1 MSRPTSAMPRGF
13 AAALAVTAWATAA
26 QVPAEASAH
35 PSARFLID
43 RRGAGGAGLASEA
56 VPVSFAQALE
66 GKTESQDVKREV
78 RVVQKDKNV
87 DMDVDKKD
95 VLVHQNFER
104 DKDHEHG
111 SLKDSDSET
120 DGGGDSTGKKKDN
133 VDDVTVDSSQEQ
145 HEESVDEKSVDDDE
159 EQELEKFVQS
169 VKESSDIQKATASS
183 KLKGNSAAKKEQE
196 TLEFIG
202 RMARHLFRKG
212 KTQEFIGRMAKHMLR
227 KGVEQKTKEFIG
239 CMATHMYRTGEEE
252 LGKEIVELTKDVC
265 AELTGQALAK
275 EQETQEFID
284 RMATHMYRT
293 GEEELGKEI
302 VELTKDVC
310 AELTGQALAK
320 EQETQE
326 FIDRMAT
333 HMYRTGEEALG
344 KEIVELATD
353 VCAELTDQ
361 AVAKVDALEKF
372 VQSSEIQKATA
383 FSKLNGNSAAKKEQ
397 ETREFIGRMAR
408 HMFRKGVEEFPF
420 LDLLRMLWRNFWLL
434 DTSEC
439 GETIP

>member
-1 MSRPTSAMPRGF
+1 MPRGF

-26 QVPAEASAH
+26 QVPAEVIAR

-78 RVVQKDKNV
+78 HVVQKDKNV

-169 VKESSDIQKATASS
+169 VKEE
-183 KLKGNSAAKKEQE
+183 LK
-196 TLEFIG
+196 
-202 RMARHLFRKG
+202 
-212 KTQEFIGRMAKHMLR
+212 
-227 KGVEQKTKEFIG
+227 
-239 CMATHMYRTGEEE
+239 
-252 LGKEIVELTKDVC
+252 
-265 AELTGQALAK
+265 
-275 EQETQEFID
+275 
-284 RMATHMYRT
+284 
-293 GEEELGKEI
+293 
-302 VELTKDVC
+302 
-310 AELTGQALAK
+310 
-320 EQETQE
+320 
-326 FIDRMAT
+326 
-333 HMYRTGEEALG
+333 
-344 KEIVELATD
+344 
-353 VCAELTDQ
+353 DQ

-383 FSKLNGNSAAKKEQ
+383 FSKLNGNSAAKKKEQ
-397 ETREFIGRMAR
+397 ETREFLGRMAK
-408 HMFRKGVEEFPF
+408 HMLRKGVEEFSF
-420 LDLLRMLWRNFWLL
+420 LELFLLFWRNF
-434 DTSEC
+434 
-439 GETIP
+439 